1 MHLRLLLSVPIGAL
15 LVVAWSATS
24 FASVGVGVQAGPVR
38 LTGAA
43 HPGGQYALPPVFVEN
58 TGSQP
63 ESVVIAIERISP
75 GSGRTVPPAW
85 IATSSG
91 PVRLAHGQSARIPL
105 SLTVP
110 AGAAP
115 GRYFSD
121 VVAKGTAQISAGGA
135 NLGVAAATDLEFS
148 VVPGTAGSGWLS
160 VPGWLLPY
168 VLAVIVIAAGAVVIR
183 RTGVRIRIER
193 GPVRAGAG
201 AAGRRDDAG

>member
-1 MHLRLLLSVPIGAL
+1 MHLRLLLSVPMSAL

-38 LTGAA
+38 LTAAA
-43 HPGGQYALPPVFVEN
+43 HPGGRYALPPVFVVN
-58 TGSQP
+58 TGTQP

-75 GSGRTVPPAW
+75 GSGRTVPPGWVSA
-85 IATSSG
+85 SSV
-91 PVRLAHGQSARIPL
+91 PVRLAHNQSARIPL

-110 AGAAP
+110 ASAAP

-121 VVAKGTAQISAGGA
+121 VVAKGTAPLADGGA

-148 VVPGTAGSGWLS
+148 VVPGVAGSGWLS
-160 VPGWLLPY
+160 VPSWLLPF
-168 VLAVIVIAAGAVVIR
+168 VLAVIVLAAAAVVFR

-193 GPVRAGAG
+193 GPARADVVERREHAG
-201 AAGRRDDAG
+201 